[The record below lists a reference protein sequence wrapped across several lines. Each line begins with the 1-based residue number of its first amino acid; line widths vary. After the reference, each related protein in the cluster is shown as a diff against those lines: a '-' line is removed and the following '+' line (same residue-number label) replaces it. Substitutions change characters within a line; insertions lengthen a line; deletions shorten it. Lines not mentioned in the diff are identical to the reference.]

1 MSTQTTF
8 QTQFNK
14 ITEEV
19 RTSLMLQFLFNDP
32 FYSET
37 FGGDVV
43 VTYGETYR
51 LEWAGVEEPL
61 TEELIHIFFNEWR
74 VFNGL

>member
-1 MSTQTTF
+1 MTTF

-19 RTSLMLQFLFNDP
+19 RTSLMFQFLVNDP

-61 TEELIHIFFNEWR
+61 TDELIHIFFNEWR
-74 VFNGL
+74 FFNGL